1 MLSTLHHRGW
11 EMDWSLAASHETWSG
26 VPQFLWRDTR
36 TRCSMSG
43 SMLLLGRCTYW
54 CVTCWYADL
63 LLLCLSPPPSLPP
76 SVSLPLS
83 PSLVSL
89 PPSLSLSPSLS
100 SLPLSLTSSPI
111 LVNTHM
117 CVIAIYRSR
126 RATLISGSDGGRTPS
141 RLKTTSSWPRTT
153 FPSTLW
159 SFPVRCSGLRI
170 TIHCS
175 TISVPQV
182 RIHIV
187 TVQRPV
193 A

>member
-1 MLSTLHHRGW
+1 MGYPS
-11 EMDWSLAASHETWSG
+11 SSG
-26 VPQFLWRDTR
+26 GIPGQGVLCLV
-36 TRCSMSG
+36 RCSYWVGVHIDALPADMQ
-43 SMLLLGRCTYW
+43 TYS
-54 CVTCWYADL
+54 Y
-63 LLLCLSPPPSLPP
+63 
-76 SVSLPLS
+76 SVSLPLLPSLPLFLSLSLPPWS
-83 PSLVSL
+83 PSL
-89 PPSLSLSPSLS
+89 PLSLSPSLS